1 MCAKGEVCVA
11 LHDEAGGAPAEVYFT
26 AEGVIRVRAAGRAE
40 PWTEY
45 AGVTE
50 LRVDFDCLRGRFT
63 LSAGGKT
70 KEFAMNTAC
79 DRIERV
85 SVSTKPLSALPY
97 NTVYDNGKYGTKE
110 KVLPGAGEKTELTQT
125 DILSFRF
132 VSED

>member
-1 MCAKGEVCVA
+1 MARKKNSLINRLNDFKKLPKIKMPKLKLDNIDRIE
-11 LHDEAGGAPAEVYFT
+11 
-26 AEGVIRVRAAGRAE
+26 
-40 PWTEY
+40 
-45 AGVTE
+45 E
-50 LRVDFDCLRGRFT
+50 LRVDFDCLRCRFT

-79 DRIERV
+79 NRIERV